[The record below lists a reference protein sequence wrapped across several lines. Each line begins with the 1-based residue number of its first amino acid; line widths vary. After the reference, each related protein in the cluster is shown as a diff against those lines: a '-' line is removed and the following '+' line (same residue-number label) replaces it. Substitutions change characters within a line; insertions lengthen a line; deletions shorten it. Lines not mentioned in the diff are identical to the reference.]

1 MLNRIIGRR
10 GLLVCGRLLRPFV
23 GSFSCVS
30 SPPSSPINLRDH
42 NINHMFGAYEE
53 VLSIQIHYL
62 RQGLG
67 ANNIL
72 LFPGPFGSIRTDYMD
87 FLQRLNINDTSDMCV
102 DGLQFTTANHIFSS
116 LNHCRKSMFMPN
128 RINGRQGLLVCGRLL
143 RPFVSSFSNVASP
156 PSPAIGL
163 RDHNINHM
171 FGAYEEVLSI
181 RIHYLRQ
188 GLGANNILLFPG
200 PFGSIRTDYMVFLQR
215 LNSNEYVP
223 WGGLTLCFDQLV

>member
-10 GLLVCGRLLRPFV
+10 GLLVGGRLLRPFV
-23 GSFSCVS
+23 GSFSYVS
-30 SPPSSPINLRDH
+30 SPPSSLIGLRDPD
-42 NINHMFGAYEE
+42 INHMFGAYED

-87 FLQRLNINDTSDMCV
+87 FLQRLNINESSAKSAMSDFTSC
-102 DGLQFTTANHIFSS
+102 T
-116 LNHCRKSMFMPN
+116 RKSMFMPN
-128 RINGRQGLLVCGRLL
+128 RINGRQGPLVCSRLL

-188 GLGANNILLFPG
+188 GQGANNILLFPG
-200 PFGSIRTDYMVFLQR
+200 LFGSIRTDYMVFLQR
-215 LNSNEYVP
+215 LNRNEYVL